1 MNFFL
6 YFIWIFVLKKKFG
19 HFISPKIAYL
29 TFPALQFG
37 SGNESSKSCGRI
49 ASEFGLRSP
58 CHGWL
63 GIGRTTLHSMSGF
76 GTQQPS
82 SYCQYETTQQST
94 QLVFLLEKNSQTVIH
109 SGEKLFEKVS
119 FFTYSVFKNSNATV
133 LKCNKYFLEILCE
146 WDFFLIFIHC
156 ALLCISKQWKNVPKA
171 IIDFRDMEKNTHTK
185 EFEKSCTNAILLC
198 AWPLWDTLASQSAF
212 ANLAL

>member
-1 MNFFL
+1 MNIFL
-6 YFIWIFVLKKKFG
+6 YFIWIFVLKNKFG

-29 TFPALQFG
+29 TFSALQFG

-49 ASEFGLRSP
+49 AFEFGLRPP

-94 QLVFLLEKNSQTVIH
+94 QLVFL
-109 SGEKLFEKVS
+109 FEKKLS
-119 FFTYSVFKNSNATV
+119 NCDTQWRKIIRKSLIFFAYSVFKNSNTTV
-133 LKCNKYFLEILCE
+133 L
-146 WDFFLIFIHC
+146 
-156 ALLCISKQWKNVPKA
+156 
-171 IIDFRDMEKNTHTK
+171 
-185 EFEKSCTNAILLC
+185 NAINTFWKHCVNETFSKFLS
-198 AWPLWDTLASQSAF
+198 TVHFYAF
-212 ANLAL
+212 PNNGKMCQKQ

>member
-1 MNFFL
+1 MN
-6 YFIWIFVLKKKFG
+6 FIWIFVFKKKFG

-29 TFPALQFG
+29 TFSALQFG

-49 ASEFGLRSP
+49 AFEFGLRSP

-94 QLVFLLEKNSQTVIH
+94 QLVFL
-109 SGEKLFEKVS
+109 FEKKLSNCDTQWRKITRKSLIFYIQCFQKFQYHS
-119 FFTYSVFKNSNATV
+119 F
-133 LKCNKYFLEILCE
+133 KCNKYFLETLCK
-146 WDFFLIFIHC
+146 WDFF
-156 ALLCISKQWKNVPKA
+156 
-171 IIDFRDMEKNTHTK
+171 
-185 EFEKSCTNAILLC
+185 
-198 AWPLWDTLASQSAF
+198 
-212 ANLAL
+212 